1 MEFPTIIK
9 KAADHISREWG
20 SSPAF
25 GIVLGTGAG
34 QVADE
39 IAVDQILP
47 YEQIPFFPKSTATGH
62 RGQLVCGRLAGA
74 NIIAMQGRFHLYEGY
89 PVDLSTLPIHVM
101 NQLGIKTLF
110 ISNASGGINPNYQS
124 GEIMLIESHLD
135 FMFRSTAD
143 LSPLTR
149 QQRPTQLS
157 DLYDRKLI
165 QQAITCARQQDFVLH
180 QGVYASMLGPNYE
193 TKAEYRFL
201 KKAGADVVGMSTV
214 PEVNV
219 ASRYG
224 MQVLAMSVVSN
235 VAKPDVLEATSGQ
248 EVIDAAAIAAPNL
261 RALVVN
267 AIGGNDKTPPAQL
280 PCPTS

>member
-1 MEFPTIIK
+1 MEFPTIINT
-9 KAADHISREWG
+9 AADHIAKQWG
-20 SSPAF
+20 SSPSF

-34 QVADE
+34 QVANE
-39 IAVDQILP
+39 ISVDLILP

-62 RGQLVCGRLAGA
+62 QGQLVCGRLAGA

-110 ISNASGGINPNYQS
+110 ISNASGGINPNFQS

-135 FMFRSTAD
+135 FMFRSTVD
-143 LSPLTR
+143 LPPPIC

-165 QQAITCARQQDFVLH
+165 AQAIACARQQNFVLH
-180 QGVYASMLGPNYE
+180 QGIYASMLGPNYE

-267 AIGGNDKTPPAQL
+267 AISGND
-280 PCPTS
+280 